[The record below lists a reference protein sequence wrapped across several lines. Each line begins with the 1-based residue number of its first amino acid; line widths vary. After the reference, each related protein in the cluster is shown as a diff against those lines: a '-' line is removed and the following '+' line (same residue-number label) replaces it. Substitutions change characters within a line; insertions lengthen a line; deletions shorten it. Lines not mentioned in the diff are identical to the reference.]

1 VELKL
6 PLPNHSGSGDF
17 SPTFRDVTTSKRVN
31 YIGVIMAK
39 DRDLEYHVELIE
51 EFLTDPEHTEFSY
64 SEVARTLKQIAKE
77 DEELF
82 NSYLQKIPNEYLG
95 DIALEL
101 PERYFKD
108 LVENLSSTDLVE
120 VVEELDSDDATDL
133 MQDIEDVDSHKADEI
148 LAALDEDDQEEIKK
162 LRKYDED
169 TAGAIM
175 QTELF
180 SANYDEVIQESVNRL
195 KKEKESGELTN
206 IHQVFITGTFK
217 KLMFAISLED
227 ILTFDFQKTYKEVL
241 LENEENFK
249 PRYARDDDKLEDVAN
264 IFKEYD
270 LSVLPVVNHQGELI
284 GRITSDD
291 IYDVMQESATEQ
303 IYNLAGVDDEA
314 EEEENFF
321 QAGKKRGS
329 WLFLNLLTAI
339 AASLVI
345 QMFDSTIQSFVALAI
360 LMPIVASMGGN
371 AGTQTLTVT
380 VRRLALG
387 DIELENAKE
396 TIKKEVFL
404 SLANGFVFA
413 IVLGVISYLWFGEKM
428 LGVIIAV
435 SMVINLFA
443 AGFFG
448 AVIPLMLKR
457 FHVDPAVGSTV
468 ILTTVTDVV
477 GFFSFLGLAS
487 WLLVK

>member
-1 VELKL
+1 
-6 PLPNHSGSGDF
+6 
-17 SPTFRDVTTSKRVN
+17 
-31 YIGVIMAK
+31 MAK
-39 DRDLEYHVELIE
+39 EKDLHYHVELIE
-51 EFLTDPEHTEFSY
+51 EFLTDPEHSHHSD
-64 SEVARTLKQIAKE
+64 SEVAKSLKKIAKE
-77 DEELF
+77 DEEIF
-82 NSYLQKIPNEYLG
+82 NAFLQKIPNEYLG

-101 PERYFKD
+101 PEKQLKD
-108 LVENLSSTDLVE
+108 FIEYLPNNDLVE

-133 MQDIEDVDSHKADEI
+133 LQDIEDIDSNKADEI
-148 LAALDEDDQEEIKK
+148 LAALDVEDQEDIKK

-180 SANYDEVIQESVNRL
+180 SANYDEVIQDSIDRL
-195 KKEKESGELTN
+195 KEYKKKGDLTN
-206 IHQVFITGTFK
+206 VHQVFITGTFE

-227 ILTFDFQKTYKEVL
+227 LLTFDFKKTYKEVL
-241 LENEENFK
+241 LENEEQYR
-249 PRYARDDDKLEDVAN
+249 PRYSRDDDNLEDIAN
-264 IFKEYD
+264 LFKEHD
-270 LSVLPVVNHQGELI
+270 LSVVPVVNHQGELI

-321 QAGKKRGS
+321 QAVKKRGS

-345 QMFDSTIQSFVALAI
+345 QMFDETIQSFVALAI

-387 DIELENAKE
+387 EIELENAIE
-396 TIKKEVFL
+396 TVKKEVFL
-404 SLANGFVFA
+404 SLTNGFVFA
-413 IVLGVISYLWFGEKM
+413 IILGFISYFWFGEKL

-435 SMVINLFA
+435 SMVINLFT

-448 AVIPLMLKR
+448 AVIPLALKR
-457 FHVDPAVGSTV
+457 FNVDPAVGSTV
-468 ILTTVTDVV
+468 LLTTVTDVV

>member
-1 VELKL
+1 M
-6 PLPNHSGSGDF
+6 
-17 SPTFRDVTTSKRVN
+17 SKE
-31 YIGVIMAK
+31 IQQHI
-39 DRDLEYHVELIE
+39 ELIE
-51 EFLTDPEHTEFSY
+51 DFLKDPEHSSY
-64 SEVARTLKQIAKE
+64 SSHEIARTLKQISKE
-77 DEELF
+77 DEESF
-82 NSYLQKIPNEYLG
+82 NKFINSIPNEYLG

-101 PERYFKD
+101 PEKYLKD
-108 LVENLSSTDLVE
+108 VIENLPKNDLVE

-133 MQDIEDVDSHKADEI
+133 IQDIEDIDSQKADEI
-148 LAALDEDDQEEIKK
+148 LAALDVEDQEDIKK
-162 LRKYDED
+162 LRKYED
-169 TAGAIM
+169 DMAGAIM

-180 SANYDEVIQESVNRL
+180 SANYQDSIQASIDSLKEL
-195 KKEKESGELTN
+195 KKSGELNN
-206 IHQVFITGTFK
+206 IHQLFITGTFN
-217 KLMFAISLED
+217 KLMFAIPLED
-227 ILTFDFQKTYKEVL
+227 ILTFDFDKSYKEVL

-249 PRYARDDDKLEDVAN
+249 PRYVRDDDKLEIVAN
-264 IFKEYD
+264 IFQEYD
-270 LSVLPVVNHQGELI
+270 LSVVPVVNHQGELI

-303 IYNLAGVDDEA
+303 IYNLAGVNDEA

-345 QMFDSTIQSFVALAI
+345 QMFDETIQSFVALAI

-396 TIKKEVFL
+396 TIKKEVLL
-404 SLANGFVFA
+404 SLANGFIFA
-413 IVLGVISYLWFGEKM
+413 IILGTISYFWFGEKM
-428 LGVIIAV
+428 LGFIIAA
-435 SMVINLFA
+435 SMIINLFA

-448 AVIPLMLKR
+448 AVIPLALKR
-457 FHVDPAVGSTV
+457 FNVDPAVGSTV

>member
-1 VELKL
+1 
-6 PLPNHSGSGDF
+6 
-17 SPTFRDVTTSKRVN
+17 
-31 YIGVIMAK
+31 MAK
-39 DRDLEYHVELIE
+39 EKDLHYHVELIE
-51 EFLTDPEHTEFSY
+51 EFLTDPEHSRHSD
-64 SEVARTLKQIAKE
+64 SEVAKSLKKIAKE
-77 DEELF
+77 DEEIF
-82 NSYLQKIPNEYLG
+82 NAFLQKIPNEHLG

-101 PERYFKD
+101 PEKQLKD
-108 LVENLSSTDLVE
+108 FIEYLPNNDLVE

-133 MQDIEDVDSHKADEI
+133 LQDIEDIDSNKADEI
-148 LAALDEDDQEEIKK
+148 LAGLDVEDQEDIKK

-180 SANYDEVIQESVNRL
+180 SANYDEVIQHSIDRL
-195 KKEKESGELTN
+195 KEYKKKGDLTN
-206 IHQVFITGTFK
+206 VHQVFITGTFG

-227 ILTFDFQKTYKEVL
+227 LLTFDFKKTYKEVL
-241 LENEENFK
+241 LENEEQYR
-249 PRYARDDDKLEDVAN
+249 PRYSRDDDNLEDLAN
-264 IFKEYD
+264 LFKEHD
-270 LSVLPVVNHQGELI
+270 LSVVPVVNHQGELI

-321 QAGKKRGS
+321 QAVKKRGS

-345 QMFDSTIQSFVALAI
+345 QMFDETIQSFVALAI

-387 DIELENAKE
+387 EIELENAIE
-396 TIKKEVFL
+396 TVKKEVFL

-413 IVLGVISYLWFGEKM
+413 IILGFISYFWFGEEL

-435 SMVINLFA
+435 SMVINLFT

-448 AVIPLMLKR
+448 AVIPLALKR
-457 FHVDPAVGSTV
+457 FNVDPAVGSTV
-468 ILTTVTDVV
+468 LLTTVTDVV

>member
-1 VELKL
+1 M
-6 PLPNHSGSGDF
+6 G
-17 SPTFRDVTTSKRVN
+17 
-31 YIGVIMAK
+31 K
-39 DRDLEYHVELIE
+39 DRDLQYHTELIE
-51 EFLTDPEHTEFSY
+51 EFLIDPEHSRY
-64 SEVARTLKQIAKE
+64 SDSELAKSLKYIAKE
-77 DEELF
+77 DETIF
-82 NSYLQKIPNEYLG
+82 NEYLQKIPNEHLG

-101 PERYFKD
+101 PEKQFKE
-108 LVENLSSTDLVE
+108 LVENLSKTDLVE

-133 MQDIEDVDSHKADEI
+133 IQDIEEVDSDKADEI
-148 LAALDEDDQEEIKK
+148 LAALDEEDQEDIKK

-180 SANYDEVIQESVNRL
+180 SANYDEVIQDSINRL
-195 KKEKESGELTN
+195 KEEKQKGELTN
-206 IHQVFITGTFK
+206 IHQVFITGTFG
-217 KLMFAISLED
+217 KLMFSISLED
-227 ILTFDFQKTYKEVL
+227 ILTFDFAKTYKDVL
-241 LENEENFK
+241 IGHEDDYK
-249 PRYARDDDKLEDVAN
+249 PRFIRDDENLKDVAN
-264 IFKEYD
+264 LFHEYD
-270 LSVLPVVNHQGELI
+270 LSVVPVVNDQGELI

-321 QAGKKRGS
+321 EAGKKRGS
-329 WLFLNLLTAI
+329 WLFINLLTAI
-339 AASLVI
+339 AASFVI
-345 QMFDSTIQSFVALAI
+345 QMFDQTIQSYVALAV

-387 DIELENAKE
+387 DITLENAKD
-396 TIKKEVFL
+396 TIKKEVLL
-404 SLANGFVFA
+404 SLVNGFVFA
-413 IVLGVISYLWFGEKM
+413 IVLGTISYLWFDQVM
-428 LGVIIAV
+428 LGFIIAA

-448 AVIPLMLKR
+448 AVIPLALKR
-457 FHVDPAVGSTV
+457 FHIDPAVGSSV
-468 ILTTVTDVV
+468 LLTTVTDVV

-487 WLLVK
+487 WLLMK

>member
-1 VELKL
+1 M
-6 PLPNHSGSGDF
+6 G
-17 SPTFRDVTTSKRVN
+17 
-31 YIGVIMAK
+31 K
-39 DRDLEYHVELIE
+39 DKDLQYHIELIE
-51 EFLTDPEHTEFSY
+51 EFLKDPEHAHHSY
-64 SEVARTLKQIAKE
+64 SELAKSLKKIAKD
-77 DEELF
+77 DEEVF
-82 NSYLQKIPNEYLG
+82 HSYLQEIPNDHLG

-101 PERYFKD
+101 PERHLKEFIEK
-108 LVENLSSTDLVE
+108 LSKNDLVE

-133 MQDIEDVDSHKADEI
+133 MQDIEEIDSNKADEI
-148 LAALDEDDQEEIKK
+148 LAALDEEDQEEIKK

-180 SANYDEVIQESVNRL
+180 SANYDEVIQDSIERL
-195 KKEKESGELTN
+195 KEEKKRGELTN
-206 IHQVFITGTFK
+206 IHQVFITGTFG

-227 ILTFDFQKTYKEVL
+227 ILTFDFNKTYKEVL
-241 LENEENFK
+241 LGHEDDYK
-249 PRYARDDDKLEDVAN
+249 PRFIRDDANLKDVAKL
-264 IFKEYD
+264 FQDHD
-270 LSVLPVVNHQGELI
+270 LSVVPVVNDQGELI

-314 EEEENFF
+314 EEEENFYE
-321 QAGKKRGS
+321 AGKKRGS
-329 WLFLNLLTAI
+329 WLFINLLTAI
-339 AASLVI
+339 AASFVI
-345 QMFDSTIQSFVALAI
+345 QMFDQTIQSYVALAV

-387 DIELENAKE
+387 DITLENAKE
-396 TIKKEVFL
+396 TIKKEVLL

-413 IVLGVISYLWFGEKM
+413 IVLGLISYLWFDQVM
-428 LGVIIAV
+428 LGFIIAA

-457 FHVDPAVGSTV
+457 LNIDPAVGSSV
-468 ILTTVTDVV
+468 LLTTVTDVV
-477 GFFSFLGLAS
+477 GFFSFLGLAT
-487 WLLVK
+487 WVLIK

>member
-1 VELKL
+1 MPKEK
-6 PLPNHSGSGDF
+6 
-17 SPTFRDVTTSKRVN
+17 
-31 YIGVIMAK
+31 
-39 DRDLEYHVELIE
+39 DLEYHIELIE
-51 EFLTDPEHTEFSY
+51 EFLTDPEHAHHSD
-64 SEVARTLKQIAKE
+64 SEVARSLKKIAKE
-77 DEELF
+77 DETVF
-82 NSYLQKIPNEYLG
+82 NDFLQKIPNEHLG

-101 PERYFKD
+101 PEKYLKD
-108 LVENLSSTDLVE
+108 FIEYLPKNDLVE

-133 MQDIEDVDSHKADEI
+133 LQDIEDIDSDKADEI
-148 LAALDEDDQEEIKK
+148 LAALDEEDQEEIKK

-169 TAGAIM
+169 SAGAIM

-180 SANYDEVIQESVNRL
+180 SANYEEVIQDSINRL
-195 KKEKESGELTN
+195 KEDKKKGELN
-206 IHQVFITGTFK
+206 NVHQVFITGAFE
-217 KLMFAISLED
+217 KLIFAISLED
-227 ILTFDFQKTYKEVL
+227 ILTFDFKKTYQEVL
-241 LENEENFK
+241 LENEEHYK
-249 PRYARDDDKLEDVAN
+249 PRYARDDDKLEDLATL
-264 IFKEYD
+264 FKEHD
-270 LSVLPVVNHQGELI
+270 LSVVPVVNHQGELI

-321 QAGKKRGS
+321 QAGRKRGS

-345 QMFDSTIQSFVALAI
+345 QMFDETIQSFVALAI
-360 LMPIVASMGGN
+360 LMPIVSSMGGN

-387 DIELENAKE
+387 EIELENAKE
-396 TIKKEVFL
+396 TIKKEVML
-404 SLANGFVFA
+404 SLANGLIFA
-413 IVLGVISYLWFGEKM
+413 VILGFISYFWFGEQL
-428 LGVIIAV
+428 LGVIIAA

-448 AVIPLMLKR
+448 AVIPLALKR

-468 ILTTVTDVV
+468 LLTTVTDVV

>member
-1 VELKL
+1 
-6 PLPNHSGSGDF
+6 
-17 SPTFRDVTTSKRVN
+17 
-31 YIGVIMAK
+31 MAK
-39 DRDLEYHVELIE
+39 DKDVEHHVELIE
-51 EFLTDPEHTEFSY
+51 EFLEDLEHSEHSY
-64 SEVARTLKQIAKE
+64 SDVAKFLKKLAKL
-77 DEELF
+77 DEEIF
-82 NSYLQKIPNEYLG
+82 SRYLQKIPNEHLG

-101 PERYFKD
+101 PEKYLKD
-108 LVENLSSTDLVE
+108 FIENLSKNDLVE

-133 MQDIEDVDSHKADEI
+133 LQDIEEIDSKKADEI
-148 LAALDEDDQEEIKK
+148 LAGLDEEDQEEIKK
-162 LRKYDED
+162 LKKYDED
-169 TAGAIM
+169 SAGAIM

-180 SANYDEVIQESVNRL
+180 CANYDEVIQDSINRL
-195 KKEKESGELTN
+195 KEKKSKGELNN
-206 IHQVFITGTFK
+206 IHQVFITGTFG

-227 ILTFDFQKTYKEVL
+227 LLIFDFKKTYKEML
-241 LENEENFK
+241 LEKEEEFK
-249 PRYARDDDKLEDVAN
+249 PRYIRDSDKLEDVAN
-264 IFKEYD
+264 LFKEHD
-270 LSVLPVVNHQGELI
+270 LSVMPVVSNQGELI

-314 EEEENFF
+314 EDEENFS
-321 QAGKKRGS
+321 QAAKKRGS

-345 QMFDSTIQSFVALAI
+345 QMFDQTIQAFVALAI

-387 DIELENAKE
+387 EIELKNAKD
-396 TIKKEVFL
+396 TIKREVFL
-404 SLANGFVFA
+404 SLANGLIFA
-413 IVLGVISYLWFGEKM
+413 VLLGIISYIWFGEEL
-428 LGVIIAV
+428 LGWIIAA
-435 SMVINLFA
+435 SMMINIFA

-448 AVIPLMLKR
+448 ALIPLMLKR
-457 FHVDPAVGSTV
+457 LHVDPAVGSTV
-468 ILTTVTDVV
+468 LLTTVTDVV